1 MTEGNR
7 VDRTEAVRE
16 EVMHYD
22 FTAIP
27 DAEVPRAVEPVFQHL
42 LTTYASET
50 NKTASVWR
58 AVPDDKLDFKPHE
71 KVNMIRTIFVHQL
84 LSERRFFAQFV
95 GTDEPPVE
103 ELLPVGKEPTVS
115 DYLAKYIWLAK
126 RRLPQFAT
134 GTTAWWLEERP
145 FFGGLVRERV
155 WVFWRRV
162 LHTCHHRTQVQ
173 SWLRLAGC
181 HVPAIYGP
189 SGDVTWS
196 EADPTYSTEAAKR
209 GG

>member
-1 MTEGNR
+1 
-7 VDRTEAVRE
+7 
-16 EVMHYD
+16 MHYD
-22 FTAIP
+22 FIAIP
-27 DAEVPRAVEPVFQHL
+27 DADIPRAAEAVFQHL
-42 LTTYASET
+42 LRTYVSEA
-50 NKTASVWR
+50 NKTASMWR
-58 AVPDDKLDFKPHE
+58 AVPDATLDFKPHE
-71 KVNMIRTIFVHQL
+71 KVNTIRTIFVHQL

-103 ELLPVGKEPTVS
+103 GLLPPGEKPPASAYIE
-115 DYLAKYIWLAK
+115 KYVWLTR
-126 RRLPQFAT
+126 RRLPQFAA

-145 FFGGLVRERV
+145 FFGGLRRERI

-189 SGDVTWS
+189 SGDVTWN
-196 EADPTYSTEAAKR
+196 EADPTYSLDAARR

>member
-1 MTEGNR
+1 
-7 VDRTEAVRE
+7 
-16 EVMHYD
+16 MHYE

-27 DAEVPRAVEPVFQHL
+27 NDEIPQAVEPVFQHL
-42 LTTYASET
+42 LTTYASEA
-50 NKTASVWR
+50 NKTVGVWR
-58 AVPDDKLDFKPHE
+58 AVPDDRLDFKPRE
-71 KVNMIRTIFVHQL
+71 KVNTIRTILVHQL

-103 ELLPVGKEPTVS
+103 ELLPAGENPAAS
-115 DYLAKYIWLAK
+115 AYIERYVWLAK
-126 RRLPQFAT
+126 RRLPQFAA
-134 GTTAWWLEERP
+134 GTSAWWLAEVP
-145 FFGGLVRERV
+145 FFGGLVRERI

-189 SGDVTWS
+189 SGDVTWT
-196 EADPTYSTEAAKR
+196 EADPTYSLDAAKR